1 MELRIPQE
9 DSCFTPNYFFRFVC
23 EKHQALIRLT
33 SAPLQDST
41 RACVTASV
49 ISQGKHEVQ
58 QLQLRTA
65 QSSQR
70 HVYKT
75 VSIINHQ
82 NMQVPM

>member
-9 DSCFTPNYFFRFVC
+9 DSCFTPNNFFRLVC
-23 EKHQALIRLT
+23 GEHQVLIRLT

-41 RACVTASV
+41 RARVTASF
-49 ISQGKHEVQ
+49 IIQEKHEVQ

-75 VSIINHQ
+75 ISIINHQ
-82 NMQVPM
+82 NMQVLM